1 MKMERTMTAD
11 ERIRRAEEIYQRRR
25 LNENRTTSARVSVGE
40 TPRDFKLFKKMIL
53 QIMICLCIYF
63 IFFLVK
69 NSNYVFS
76 EDFIKKAQEILSYDI
91 NFQKQY
97 QDLENLIQQN
107 FQKEGEAQDETKN
120 EAESDSQT
128 DTQGEN
134 MVEEQN
140 SNQTGGQLVENTG
153 EEGKEQSAEENAA
166 AAIGGAEVD
175 TLSITS
181 EAKDDSTVEDSS
193 SVSQTLTDASEILQK
208 YSLIKPLTGT
218 ITSRFGVRNPTT
230 ETVPKYH
237 TGIDIAA
244 DTGTKFVAAMEGEV
258 VLVSD
263 QGDYGNHIKI
273 QKDDVVTLY
282 AHCNVIYVK
291 EGDMISQGQE
301 IGEVGATGNVT
312 GPHLHFEVRK
322 SERLVDPD
330 DLLDF

>member
-1 MKMERTMTAD
+1 MERTMTAD

-76 EDFIKKAQEILSYDI
+76 EDFIKKTQEILSYDI

-97 QDLENLIQQN
+97 QDLQNLIQQN
-107 FQKEGEAQDETKN
+107 FQKEEEEQGGIKN
-120 EAESDSQT
+120 EAESNSQT
-128 DTQGEN
+128 ETQGEN
-134 MVEEQN
+134 MQDEQN
-140 SNQTGGQLVENTG
+140 RNQIEGQLVENTG
-153 EEGKEQSAEENAA
+153 GEGLEQSAEENEA
-166 AAIGGAEVD
+166 GAMEGTEVD
-175 TLSITS
+175 TLSMTS
-181 EAKDDSTVEDSS
+181 EASNNGTVEDSS
-193 SVSQTLTDASEILQK
+193 SVSQTLTDANEILQN
-208 YSLIKPLTGT
+208 YSIIKPLTGT